1 VPPVGSTSDWLRWLK
16 DSNPKRVHEA
26 KLALGGIAEGD
37 HADAGPL
44 IEALSANDD
53 KLVFW
58 ALVAL
63 KRLGSR
69 SESSI
74 QTIRALGLEGSTPAI
89 RQAAAMAMVAIAPS
103 DKITSQT
110 LRLMLKDTSP
120 LVRREALQA
129 MISLTNIGPEELAA
143 ISAMAA
149 DPDPNV
155 SSGSEIA
162 LRNIAHNARE
172 SKDRG

>member
-1 VPPVGSTSDWLRWLK
+1 MPPLGSTSDWLRWLK

-26 KLALGGIAEGD
+26 KLALGGIAAGD
-37 HADAGPL
+37 HVEAAPL
-44 IEALSANDD
+44 IEALSTKDD
-53 KLVFW
+53 DLVFW

-69 SESSI
+69 SEFPI
-74 QTIRALGLEGSTPAI
+74 ERIRALGLEGATPGI
-89 RQAAAMAMVAIAPS
+89 RQAAALAMVMIAPS
-103 DKITSQT
+103 DKVTSQT
-110 LRLMLKDTSP
+110 LRLMFKDTSP

-129 MISLTNIGPEELAA
+129 MISLTDIGPEELTA
-143 ISAMAA
+143 ISAMGA

-162 LRNIAHNARE
+162 LRNIAYNARKSRDQE
-172 SKDRG
+172 

>member
-1 VPPVGSTSDWLRWLK
+1 MPPVGSSSDWLRWLK
-16 DSNPKRVHEA
+16 DRNPKRVHEA

-37 HADAGPL
+37 YVEVAPL
-44 IEALSANDD
+44 IEALFANDD

-63 KRLGSR
+63 HRLGSR

-74 QTIRALGLEGSTPAI
+74 SRVRALGLEGTTPAI
-89 RQAAAMAMVAIAPS
+89 RQAAALAMVMIAPA
-103 DKITSQT
+103 DKVTSQT

-129 MISLTNIGPEELAA
+129 MISLTNVGPEDLGA

-149 DPDPNV
+149 DPDPHV

-162 LRNIAHNARE
+162 LRNIAHKARE
-172 SKDRG
+172 SK